1 MHIKL
6 VNLSKVVLVAI
17 STLVL
22 AGCMGNTNVKPE
34 VEYRTQYIP
43 LQYNRKAIERNLEVK
58 TIIEWLGIE
67 SEEEFSKLSASGK
80 EDLIL
85 TALAKSINANNSCV
99 ASSISLMD
107 SIDLFNTRIQK
118 DQDND
123 AVK

>member
-22 AGCMGNTNVKPE
+22 AGCMSTTNVKPE